1 MVHKSA
7 CFPHTKSAF
16 FPLLQD
22 FIFINTQENIQG
34 MRKLDREFED
44 SSWKI
49 SRRERDREE
58 GMDRERGVRRGRG
71 RLGREGGKKGEI
83 ARD

>member
-1 MVHKSA
+1 
-7 CFPHTKSAF
+7 
-16 FPLLQD
+16 
-22 FIFINTQENIQG
+22 